1 MKHTRVQ
8 RQSRWQRALGRIA
21 VAALTVA
28 GLSALLFPPA
38 MGTAATGP
46 RTASVISTV
55 KNPTHGTILR
65 SGTTVY
71 ALQPSNVAC
80 TAKCLKVWPPV
91 LLPQGVSKATA
102 GVGVDASKLGAVPA
116 ANGALQITY
125 SGKALYWF
133 AKDKAPGQVKG
144 NVTDEWG
151 KWYSVVTAKPSAG
164 SRAPSTTSAGT
175 GGTAF

>member
-1 MKHTRVQ
+1 MKHTRAAPIEVATCPGTH
-8 RQSRWQRALGRIA
+8 RSSGSDRCRAFGL
-21 VAALTVA
+21 AL
-28 GLSALLFPPA
+28 S
-38 MGTAATGP
+38 P
-46 RTASVISTV
+46 R
-55 KNPTHGTILR
+55 H
-65 SGTTVY
+65 
-71 ALQPSNVAC
+71 
-80 TAKCLKVWPPV
+80 W
-91 LLPQGVSKATA
+91 
-102 GVGVDASKLGAVPA
+102 GARVPA

-164 SRAPSTTSAGT
+164 SKAPSTTSAGT